1 MYSPDNSAENQPPVA
16 DAPRARRAVSL
27 RSRLTVW
34 IAGIAVLAV
43 AAVLLGGWLMY
54 KAGLQDQRQALAD
67 QLRTGFQAQ
76 RSLLDRRALWLAA
89 LLEQTGDASSS
100 ELWRTRLKAAAGT
113 FGRDGLPPPGQLALI
128 DRRGQVIAT
137 WQPEGTVMAPSPC
150 DSVRSLATRWRDN
163 NHRRLGAGICA
174 RGAQAHYL
182 VLVPLRAGSE
192 TIFLEVSSNLQPVI
206 QGLEQN
212 LQYPLRLARSDGP
225 LFHQA
230 THWPASGNNHLEAEW
245 PIVADTGNKSTLVL
259 GATRPVGALMGGL
272 SEAGTLV
279 LLMVLFAVISI
290 GGLLYWYLERNL
302 LDPLEALGARLRGVS
317 APVEA
322 GDSTIARLAELDGM
336 SEGVD
341 RLDRQLAHAQRQ
353 SEQAAFL
360 DPTTG
365 LPNRPAF
372 LLAIARAIQGDENDS
387 AGPLA
392 LLVLDLDGFK
402 AINDSLGLAAGDT
415 LLRQV
420 GERLT
425 GKLRHID
432 VVARI
437 GGDEFA
443 LLLPSA
449 DARQATTAARL
460 LLQAMRQSFV
470 IDGQPLDLGAS
481 IGIALY
487 PDHGVDPYTLAQR
500 ADIALH
506 TAKAGITGYTLY
518 DPSLDTDSADRLILL
533 SDLRRAIEQEQF
545 ELHYQPKVDL
555 ITRRV
560 MGVEALIRWRH
571 PREGLML
578 PGRFIPLLEQTG
590 LIRSLMP
597 WLANEAMRFARC
609 LQELGH
615 PLTVSINLSVRNL
628 LDPQLADTLAEPLAA
643 HHLDPSLIELE
654 ITESAVMDEPERACL
669 MLDRLA
675 QMGFRLAIDDFG
687 TGYSSF
693 SYLKRMPVNTIKID
707 KSFVLG
713 MLSDSD
719 DTAIVR
725 TSIELAHHLGL
736 QIVAE
741 GVETAEL
748 LESLTGICCDSA
760 QGYFL
765 SRPLTSDALI
775 DWVRHSSW
783 GLGGRGERATAA

>member
-1 MYSPDNSAENQPPVA
+1 MYSPDNSAENPPSAA
-16 DAPRARRAVSL
+16 DVPKARRAVSL

-34 IAGIAVLAV
+34 TAGIALLAV
-43 AAVLLGGWLMY
+43 VAVLLGGWQMY

-76 RSLLDRRALWLAA
+76 RNLLDRRAQWLAT
-89 LLEQTGDASSS
+89 LLEQSGAASSS
-100 ELWRTRLKAAAGT
+100 EFWRTRLKTAAGT
-113 FGRDGLPPPGQLALI
+113 LGRDGLPPPEQLALI
-128 DRRGQVIAT
+128 NRRGQVIAT
-137 WQPEGTVMAPSPC
+137 WQPEGAATVQLPC
-150 DSVRSLATRWRDN
+150 DSVRSLAARWRDE
-163 NHRRLGAGICA
+163 NHRPLGADICA

-182 VLVPLRAGSE
+182 VLVPLRAGTE

-206 QGLEQN
+206 RALEQN
-212 LQYPLRLARSDGP
+212 LQYPLRFARSDGP
-225 LFHQA
+225 LFYQGA
-230 THWPASGNNHLEAEW
+230 DWPVSGNNHLEAEW
-245 PIVADTGNKSTLVL
+245 PIIADTGNKSTLVL
-259 GATRPVGALMGGL
+259 GATRPVGILMGGL
-272 SEAGTLV
+272 SEAGTVV

-302 LDPLEALGARLRGVS
+302 LHPLEVLGARLRGENAPAEPGHSIVS
-317 APVEA
+317 
-322 GDSTIARLAELDGM
+322 RLAELDGM
-336 SEGVD
+336 SENVD
-341 RLDRQLAHAQRQ
+341 RLERQLEDVRQ
-353 SEQAAFL
+353 QFEQAAFL
-360 DPTTG
+360 DPTTQ

-372 LLAIARAIQGDENDS
+372 LLAIERAIHGVENES

-392 LLVLDLDGFK
+392 LLILDLDGFK
-402 AINDSLGLAAGDT
+402 AVNDSLGLAAGDA

-425 GKLRHID
+425 GKLRAID

-443 LLLPSA
+443 LLLPQA
-449 DARQATTAARL
+449 DSRQATTAARL
-460 LLQAMRQSFV
+460 LLQAMRQPFV
-470 IDGQPLDLGAS
+470 IDGQQLDLGAS

-487 PDHGVDPYTLAQR
+487 PDHGVDPYMLVQR

-506 TAKAGITGYTLY
+506 TAKVGIAGYTLY
-518 DPSLDTDSADRLILL
+518 DPSLDSDSADRLILL

-555 ITRRV
+555 ISRRV

-571 PREGLML
+571 PREGVML

-643 HHLDPSLIELE
+643 HHLDPALIELE

-669 MLDRLA
+669 MLERLS

-713 MLSDSD
+713 MLSDSN

-725 TSIELAHHLGL
+725 TSVELAHHLGL
-736 QIVAE
+736 EIVAE

-748 LESLTGICCDSA
+748 LESLTGIACDSA

-783 GLGGRGERATAA
+783 GLGSRGKRATAA

>member
-1 MYSPDNSAENQPPVA
+1 MYSPDNSAENPPSAA
-16 DAPRARRAVSL
+16 DVPKARRAVSL

-34 IAGIAVLAV
+34 TAGIALLAV
-43 AAVLLGGWLMY
+43 VAVLLGGWQMY

-76 RSLLDRRALWLAA
+76 RNLLDRRAQWLAT
-89 LLEQTGDASSS
+89 LLEQSGAASSS
-100 ELWRTRLKAAAGT
+100 EFWRTRLKTAAGT
-113 FGRDGLPPPGQLALI
+113 LGRDGLPPPEQLALI
-128 DRRGQVIAT
+128 NRRGQVIAT
-137 WQPEGTVMAPSPC
+137 WQPEGAATVQLPC
-150 DSVRSLATRWRDN
+150 DSVRSLATRWRDE
-163 NHRRLGAGICA
+163 NHRPLGADICA

-182 VLVPLRAGSE
+182 VLVPLRAGTE

-206 QGLEQN
+206 RALEQN
-212 LQYPLRLARSDGP
+212 LQYPLRFARSDGP
-225 LFHQA
+225 LFYQGA
-230 THWPASGNNHLEAEW
+230 DWPVSGNNHLEAEW
-245 PIVADTGNKSTLVL
+245 PIIADTGNKSTLVL
-259 GATRPVGALMGGL
+259 GATRPVGILMGGL
-272 SEAGTLV
+272 SEAGTVV

-302 LDPLEALGARLRGVS
+302 LHPLEVLGARLRGENAPAEPGHSIVS
-317 APVEA
+317 
-322 GDSTIARLAELDGM
+322 RLAELDGM
-336 SEGVD
+336 SENVD
-341 RLDRQLAHAQRQ
+341 RLERQLEDVRQ
-353 SEQAAFL
+353 QFEQAAFL
-360 DPTTG
+360 DPTTQ

-372 LLAIARAIQGDENDS
+372 LLAIERAIHGVENES

-392 LLVLDLDGFK
+392 LLILDLDGFK
-402 AINDSLGLAAGDT
+402 AVNDSLGLAAGDA

-425 GKLRHID
+425 GKLRAID

-443 LLLPSA
+443 LLLPQA
-449 DARQATTAARL
+449 DSRQATTAARL
-460 LLQAMRQSFV
+460 LLQAMRQPFV
-470 IDGQPLDLGAS
+470 IDGQQLDLGAS

-487 PDHGVDPYTLAQR
+487 PDHGVDPYMLVQR

-506 TAKAGITGYTLY
+506 TAKVGIAGYTLY
-518 DPSLDTDSADRLILL
+518 DPSLDSDSADRLILL

-555 ITRRV
+555 ISRRV

-571 PREGLML
+571 PREGVML

-643 HHLDPSLIELE
+643 HHLDPALIELE

-669 MLDRLA
+669 MLERLS

-713 MLSDSD
+713 MLSDSN

-725 TSIELAHHLGL
+725 TSVELAHHLGL
-736 QIVAE
+736 EIVAE

-748 LESLTGICCDSA
+748 LESLTGIACDSA

-783 GLGGRGERATAA
+783 GLGSRGKRATAA

>member
-1 MYSPDNSAENQPPVA
+1 MYSPDNSAENPPSAA
-16 DAPRARRAVSL
+16 DVPKARRAVSL

-34 IAGIAVLAV
+34 TAGIALLAV
-43 AAVLLGGWLMY
+43 VAVLLGGWQMY

-76 RSLLDRRALWLAA
+76 RNLLDRRAQWLAT
-89 LLEQTGDASSS
+89 LLEQSGAASSS
-100 ELWRTRLKAAAGT
+100 EFWRTRLKTAAGT
-113 FGRDGLPPPGQLALI
+113 LGRDGLPPPEQLALI
-128 DRRGQVIAT
+128 NRRGQVIAT
-137 WQPEGTVMAPSPC
+137 WQPEGAATVQLPC
-150 DSVRSLATRWRDN
+150 DSVRSLATRWRDE
-163 NHRRLGAGICA
+163 NHRPLGADICA

-182 VLVPLRAGSE
+182 VLVPLRAGTE

-206 QGLEQN
+206 RALEQN
-212 LQYPLRLARSDGP
+212 LQYPLRFARSDGP
-225 LFHQA
+225 LFYQGA
-230 THWPASGNNHLEAEW
+230 DWPVPGNNHLEAEW
-245 PIVADTGNKSTLVL
+245 PIIADTGNKSTLVL
-259 GATRPVGALMGGL
+259 GATRPVGILMGGL
-272 SEAGTLV
+272 SEAGTVV

-302 LDPLEALGARLRGVS
+302 LDPLEALGARLRGEN
-317 APVEA
+317 ATA
-322 GDSTIARLAELDGM
+322 DTDHSTASRLAELDGM
-336 SEGVD
+336 SENVD
-341 RLDRQLAHAQRQ
+341 RLERQLEDVRQ
-353 SEQAAFL
+353 QFEQAAFL
-360 DPTTG
+360 DPTTQ

-372 LLAIARAIQGDENDS
+372 LLAIERAIHGVENES

-392 LLVLDLDGFK
+392 LLILDLDGFK
-402 AINDSLGLAAGDT
+402 AVNDSLGLAAGDA

-425 GKLRHID
+425 GKLRAID

-443 LLLPSA
+443 LLLPQA
-449 DARQATTAARL
+449 DSRQATTAARL
-460 LLQAMRQSFV
+460 LLQAMRQPFV
-470 IDGQPLDLGAS
+470 IDGQQLDLGAS

-487 PDHGVDPYTLAQR
+487 PDHGVDPYMLVQR

-506 TAKAGITGYTLY
+506 TAKVGIAGYTLY
-518 DPSLDTDSADRLILL
+518 DPSLDSDSADRLILL

-555 ITRRV
+555 ISRRV

-571 PREGLML
+571 PREGVLL

-643 HHLDPSLIELE
+643 HHLDPALIELE

-669 MLDRLA
+669 MLERLS

-713 MLSDSD
+713 MLSDSN

-725 TSIELAHHLGL
+725 TSVELAHHLGL
-736 QIVAE
+736 EIVAE

-748 LESLTGICCDSA
+748 LESLTGIACDSA

-783 GLGGRGERATAA
+783 GLGSRGKRATAA

>member
-1 MYSPDNSAENQPPVA
+1 MYSLFNSAGNQPPVA
-16 DAPRARRAVSL
+16 DPSRTRRRVSL
-27 RSRLTVW
+27 RLRLTVW
-34 IAGIAVLAV
+34 TAGIALLAV
-43 AAVLLGGWLMY
+43 AAVLLGGRWMY
-54 KAGLQDQRQALAD
+54 QASLQDQRQALAD
-67 QLRTGFQAQ
+67 QLRAGFQAQ
-76 RSLLDRRALWLAA
+76 RSLLDRRAQWLAA
-89 LLEQTGDASSS
+89 WLEQTGAASSP
-100 ELWRTRLKAAAGT
+100 ELWRTRLKAVAGT
-113 FGRDGLPPPGQLALI
+113 LGRDGLPAPGHLALL

-137 WQPEGTVMAPSPC
+137 WRPEGAATVQSSC
-150 DSVRSLATRWRDN
+150 DSVRSLATRWRDDN
-163 NHRRLGAGICA
+163 PRPVGAGICA
-174 RGAQAHYL
+174 RGAEAHYQ
-182 VLVPLRAGSE
+182 VLVPVRTGGD
-192 TIFLEVSSNLQPVI
+192 TMFLEVSSNLQPVI
-206 QGLEQN
+206 RGLEQD
-212 LQYPLRLARSDGP
+212 LQYPLRFARSDGP
-225 LFHQA
+225 LYHRA
-230 THWPASGNNHLEAEW
+230 AHWPAAGSNHLEAEW

-259 GATRPVGALMGGL
+259 GAARPVGALMGSL

-302 LDPLEALGARLRGVS
+302 LNPLEALGMRLRGANV
-317 APVEA
+317 PVGP
-322 GDSTIARLAELDGM
+322 GDPVISRFTELDGM
-336 SEGVD
+336 SENVD
-341 RLDRQLAHAQRQ
+341 RLEQQLEHIRRQF
-353 SEQAAFL
+353 EQAAFL
-360 DPTTG
+360 DPTTH

-372 LLAIARAIQGDENDS
+372 LLAVERAIQGGEHES
-387 AGPLA
+387 SGPLA

-402 AINDSLGLAAGDT
+402 AINDSLGLAAGDA

-425 GKLRHID
+425 GKLRNTD

-443 LLLPSA
+443 LLLPRA
-449 DARQATTAARL
+449 DTRQATTAARL
-460 LLQAMRQSFV
+460 LLQAMRQPFD
-470 IDGQPLDLGAS
+470 IDGQQLDLGAS

-487 PDHGVDPYTLAQR
+487 PDHGVDPYMLVQR

-506 TAKAGITGYTLY
+506 AAKIGIAGYTLY
-518 DPSLDTDSADRLILL
+518 DPSLDADSADRLMLL
-533 SDLRRAIEQEQF
+533 SELRRAIEQEQF

-555 ITRRV
+555 LSKRV

-571 PREGLML
+571 PREGVML

-669 MLDRLA
+669 MLERLA

-748 LESLTGICCDSA
+748 LESLTGIACDSA

-775 DWVRHSSW
+775 DWVRHSNW
-783 GLGGRGERATAA
+783 GLGGPGKRASAA